1 MSAILPFL
9 FNTEL
14 NLLANAMKQEK
25 LIRKKRIE
33 KVKLPLFA
41 YRMRL
46 YLEIPKSMILFLYE

>member
-41 YRMRL
+41 YCMRL
-46 YLEIPKSMILFLYE
+46 YLAIPKSMIVFLYE